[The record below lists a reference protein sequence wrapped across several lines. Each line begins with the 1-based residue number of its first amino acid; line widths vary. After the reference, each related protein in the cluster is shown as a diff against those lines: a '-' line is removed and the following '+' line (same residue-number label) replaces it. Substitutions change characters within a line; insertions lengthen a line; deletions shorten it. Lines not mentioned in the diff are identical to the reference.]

1 MDNITRFHEGIYLEK
16 LFPTVIGIADCT
28 FINDIQNPY
37 KEILKTIPSDD
48 DSELKYYQIHKD
60 EKFDQLTEWI
70 TNRVQDY
77 ANEHNFPGQYKPFES
92 WCIDYKVGSY
102 NPAHMHTGST
112 ISTSFYLEGYTSDV
126 PISFRGPYFNDM
138 NNPLKITPKQ
148 NGEGH
153 HFNELTSPS
162 HWYYPLSGRLLI
174 FRSFTEHEVDKKVN
188 NDNRIVISMNFKEK

>member
-1 MDNITRFHEGIYLEK
+1 
-16 LFPTVIGIADCT
+16 
-28 FINDIQNPY
+28 
-37 KEILKTIPSDD
+37 
-48 DSELKYYQIHKD
+48 
-60 EKFDQLTEWI
+60 
-70 TNRVQDY
+70 
-77 ANEHNFPGQYKPFES
+77 
-92 WCIDYKVGSY
+92 
-102 NPAHMHTGST
+102 
-112 ISTSFYLEGYTSDV
+112 LEGYTSDV

-188 NDNRIVISMNFKEK
+188 NDNRIVISMNFKEE